1 MTRFSIHK
9 LISLGLLSSLTI
21 PAHAS
26 FELLMALDNDAT
38 LGYHVDRYDPDT
50 GAYLGNFAGGR
61 YPSYSAVEAN
71 KARGEAYCLVGSGV
85 AVFDYSTGGHKNFFS
100 WGGPFLN
107 GLMMGQNGFLYGF
120 GGNSVLRM
128 DMVTGAVTSLSGIPT
143 TNIAFFTQTTAGVFL
158 LGDRAGGALWASTN
172 GTTWNFAGAA
182 TFSNSISTS
191 DAIATK
197 YTNGTNI
204 VLYSG
209 TNDTR
214 FLIVNPATGAITSG
228 GTYGDGSL
236 SQGRGYAAGH
246 VGSFHLGDSTSLT
259 TDVIRYTSPTG
270 FGMQILAP
278 STLTQ
283 GTWLTSVVA
292 PEPSSM
298 LIIFGAGILFHRRKR

>member
-1 MTRFSIHK
+1 MA
-9 LISLGLLSSLTI
+9 LGLISSLTI
-21 PAHAS
+21 HAQAS
-26 FELLMALDNDAT
+26 FELLMALDFDAT

-61 YPSYSAVEAN
+61 YPTISAVEAN
-71 KARGEAYCLVGSGV
+71 KARGEAYCAVGNAV
-85 AVFDYSTGGHKNFFS
+85 AVFDYSTGGHKNIFS
-100 WGGPFLN
+100 WGGAFLN

-120 GGNSVLRM
+120 GGGTVRRM
-128 DMVTGAVTSLSGIPT
+128 DPATGAVISLSGIPS
-143 TNIAFFTQTTAGVFL
+143 TNIAFFTQTTSGTFL
-158 LGDRAGGALWASTN
+158 LGDRTGGFVWASTN
-172 GTTWNFAGAA
+172 GTSWSNVGAA
-182 TFSNSISTS
+182 TFSTSITTS

-197 YTNGTNI
+197 YSNGTDLL
-204 VLYSG
+204 LYSG

-214 FLIVNPATGAITSG
+214 FLVVNPITGVLVNG
-228 GTYGDGSL
+228 GVYGDGSL

-270 FGMQILAP
+270 FAMQLLAP

-283 GTWLTSVVA
+283 GSWLTSVVA